1 MLRCAEPRELL
12 PPPRPWVASDTVLAV
27 CRADSCSAASCVRRE
42 ETVALRR
49 RGRRSRLV
57 GDSESCGARW
67 WPHRPSTRGL
77 VRPPCTLTCPARPG
91 PWRRRGR
98 AALLLPRLLPR
109 LGERGFRGHCA
120 SSEVSLPAVVALLLL
135 LLLDM
140 ERFRADRRGDRRLV
154 GRRCACHL
162 TAPSD
167 TKRVPVPSIASAMA
181 KAVCCTALGAGAAS
195 LRRWAASRWGFVKSS
210 GSSCLDTQ
218 HSSPCSLSER
228 VRPVCCCEVGV
239 LAMSADVV

>member
-1 MLRCAEPRELL
+1 M
-12 PPPRPWVASDTVLAV
+12 
-27 CRADSCSAASCVRRE
+27 
-42 ETVALRR
+42 ALRR

-57 GDSESCGARW
+57 GDSGSCRARW
-67 WPHRPSTRGL
+67 WPHRPAPSTRDL

-120 SSEVSLPAVVALLLL
+120 SSDSLPAVVLLLL
-135 LLLDM
+135 LLLAM
-140 ERFRADRRGDRRLV
+140 EALRRPTLVRFRADRRGDRRLV